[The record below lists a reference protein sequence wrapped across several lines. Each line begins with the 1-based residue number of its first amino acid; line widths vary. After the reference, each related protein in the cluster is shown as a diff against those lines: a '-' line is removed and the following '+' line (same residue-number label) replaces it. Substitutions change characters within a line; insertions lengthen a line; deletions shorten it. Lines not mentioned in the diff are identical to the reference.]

1 MKSIAIK
8 ASVRTE
14 IGKKA
19 AKSLRS
25 KGVVPGILYG
35 ESEPKMFEV
44 SAKTLKSL
52 VNTPNVYLIDL
63 DLDGNKYQAIL
74 KDIQF
79 HPVSDEVEHVDFL
92 EISDKKPV
100 VIAVPTKT
108 VGTSKGV
115 LAGGKLT
122 VGKRKLKVKAL
133 PSKLPDFIEVDITE
147 IAIGGITKVQD
158 IKFDGLEFLDPK
170 NEVVV
175 AVKATRASVAAATAD
190 KK

>member
-25 KGVVPGILYG
+25 TGMVPGIVYG
-35 ESEPKMFEV
+35 TGEPKMIEI
-44 SAKTLKSL
+44 SAKALKSI
-52 VNTPNVYLIDL
+52 VHTPNVYIIDL
-63 DLDGNKYQAIL
+63 DVDGTKHQTIL
-74 KDIQF
+74 KDLQF

-92 EISDKKPV
+92 EISETKPV
-100 VIAVPTKT
+100 TIAVPTKT
-108 VGTSKGV
+108 TGTSKGV

-122 VGKRKLKVKAL
+122 VGKRKLKVKAI
-133 PSKLPDFIEVDITE
+133 PSKLPDFIEVDITNVG
-147 IAIGGITKVQD
+147 IGGIVKVQD
-158 IKFDGLEFLDPK
+158 LNVDGLDFLDPK

-175 AVKATRASVAAATAD
+175 AVKATRATAAAAAAE